1 MNDQENLFF
10 FVITKKQ
17 TNKLID
23 MDLKVQ
29 VKDEESSQTYKSHQ
43 KKRWKNLFQLTME
56 NYTSIECHMKLY
68 KEKWLN
74 TP

>member
-1 MNDQENLFF
+1 
-10 FVITKKQ
+10 
-17 TNKLID
+17 

-29 VKDEESSQTYKSHQ
+29 VKDEESSQTYKSYQ